1 MILGGTLAMIN
12 SRIVIRIAVYSA
24 IFYFVLAVPIHA
36 YIDPGSGSYFLQLLI
51 AGLLAGLYSLKIYW
65 AKVRG
70 FLGKILRWRD

>member
-1 MILGGTLAMIN
+1 MIN
-12 SRIVIRIAVYSA
+12 SRTITRIAVYSA
-24 IFYFVLAVPIHA
+24 ILYFALAEPTYA

-70 FLGKILRWRD
+70 FLGKILKWRD

>member
-1 MILGGTLAMIN
+1 MIN
-12 SRIVIRIAVYSA
+12 SRTLTRITVYSA
-24 IFYFVLAVPIHA
+24 IFYLVPAKPIHA

-70 FLGKILRWRD
+70 FLGKLLRWRD

>member
-1 MILGGTLAMIN
+1 MIKPK
-12 SRIVIRIAVYSA
+12 IVIRIVVYSA
-24 IFYFVLAVPIHA
+24 IFYFVLAVPVQA
-36 YIDPGSGSYFLQLLI
+36 YIDPGSGSYFMQLLI